1 MRKIFKNFL
10 PIVFVISTFILPIKL
25 YAAQDDLFKSLGKLG
40 KELNKSVKSSA
51 SLNKSDSEKFI
62 IENEIVFD
70 DKRGQ
75 GVVTYMF
82 TKDNYKRIL
91 NGKELSQGGWRFSK
105 TGALRVFYG
114 KEKLTWKIYSDKKR
128 INISKGFGDKGTTF
142 AIKYTNKIL
151 AEKKRNEL
159 IAKKKLDEKLKK
171 EKAELEEKL
180 KKEKAELEEKLKKEK
195 AEKEKIEKELNIQ
208 KNAKLAELSNLEK
221 NNKTNVDLAKQIN
234 DLLYKLPKKNNKEVQ
249 DILLDYNNNISKL
262 KASIQKAQSKSEID
276 KIIID
281 PGITKNL
288 DTFVINNKEKIT
300 SLENEYK
307 VFKEEENK
315 RIALEEERRKKE
327 EERIRVE
334 NEKKEAER
342 IRLAEIEEQKYLK
355 TYAGQIDGWED
366 LKFGEIRSSIEGKI
380 RNKGCKIEEYK
391 INQQNKTN
399 RYPSLSFVA
408 LNSVS
413 AFQTYCYNIMG
424 KTASILLGFDNK
436 DRLNIVRTSS
446 FSSINKKQQLNFS
459 AVEKYYNDN
468 KKIREVLGKKYT
480 AYTTIDQKIFW
491 TTINNL
497 KKSYDAKQRSSYMI
511 GYSRGQVYYVEERDP
526 FFGIKEVIIFY
537 VSANNKEPLRVYDK
551 ILKQSSKAATGGG
564 L

>member
-1 MRKIFKNFL
+1 MRQSFKNFL
-10 PIVFVISTFILPIKL
+10 LTTFVISIFTFPIKSFS
-25 YAAQDDLFKSLGKLG
+25 AQDDLFKALGKLG
-40 KELNKSVKSSA
+40 KELDKSVKSSA
-51 SLNKSDSEKFI
+51 GLNKSDSEKFI

-75 GVVTYMF
+75 GVVTYVF

-114 KEKLTWKIYSDKKR
+114 NDKLTWKIYSDKKR
-128 INISKGFGDKGTTF
+128 INISKGLGDKGSTF
-142 AIKYTNKIL
+142 SIKYINKEL

-159 IAKKKLDEKLKK
+159 IAKKK
-171 EKAELEEKL
+171 
-180 KKEKAELEEKLKKEK
+180 LEEKLKKEK
-195 AEKEKIEKELNIQ
+195 AEKEKIEKELNTH
-208 KNAKLAELSNLEK
+208 KNAKLAELSNLE
-221 NNKTNVDLAKQIN
+221 TNSKGNIDLAKRIS
-234 DLLYKLPKKNNKEVQ
+234 DLLYKLPNKNNKEIE
-249 DILLDYNNNISKL
+249 DILLGYNNNLSKL
-262 KASIQKAQSKSEID
+262 KESIQKAQSKSEID

-281 PGITKNL
+281 PEITKNL
-288 DTFVINNKEKIT
+288 DTYVMNNKEKIT

-307 VFKEEENK
+307 VFQEEENK
-315 RIALEEERRKKE
+315 RIALEEEKRKKE

-334 NEKKEAER
+334 NEKREAER

-366 LKFGEIRSSIEGKI
+366 LKFGETKFNVEAKI
-380 RNKGCKIEEYK
+380 RNKGCKIGEYK

-413 AFQTYCYNIMG
+413 AFTTECYNIMG

-436 DRLNIVRTSS
+436 DRLNIIRTSS
-446 FSSINKKQQLNFS
+446 FSSINKNQQLNFS

-511 GYSRGQVYYVEERDP
+511 GYSQGQVYYVEEVDP

>member
-1 MRKIFKNFL
+1 MRKSFKNFL
-10 PIVFVISTFILPIKL
+10 LTTFVISIFTFPIKSFS
-25 YAAQDDLFKSLGKLG
+25 AQDDLFKALGKLG
-40 KELNKSVKSSA
+40 KELDKSVKSSA
-51 SLNKSDSEKFI
+51 GLNKNDSEKFI

-75 GVVTYMF
+75 GVVTYVF

-114 KEKLTWKIYSDKKR
+114 NDKLTWKIYSDKKR
-128 INISKGFGDKGTTF
+128 INISKGLGDKGSTF
-142 AIKYTNKIL
+142 SIKYMDKEL
-151 AEKKRNEL
+151 AKKKRNEL
-159 IAKKKLDEKLKK
+159 IAKKK
-171 EKAELEEKL
+171 
-180 KKEKAELEEKLKKEK
+180 LEEKLKKEK
-195 AEKEKIEKELNIQ
+195 AEKEKIEKELNTH
-208 KNAKLAELSNLEK
+208 KNAKLAELSNLE
-221 NNKTNVDLAKQIN
+221 TNSKGNIDLAKRIS
-234 DLLYKLPKKNNKEVQ
+234 DLLYKLPNKNNKEIE
-249 DILLDYNNNISKL
+249 DILLGYNNNLSKL
-262 KASIQKAQSKSEID
+262 KESIQKAQSKSEID

-281 PGITKNL
+281 PEITKNL
-288 DTFVINNKEKIT
+288 DTYVMNNKEKIT

-307 VFKEEENK
+307 VFQEEENK
-315 RIALEEERRKKE
+315 RIALEEEKRKKE

-334 NEKKEAER
+334 NEKREAER

-366 LKFGEIRSSIEGKI
+366 LKFGETKFNVEAKI
-380 RNKGCKIEEYK
+380 RNKGCKIGEYK

-413 AFQTYCYNIMG
+413 AFTTECYNIMG
-424 KTASILLGFDNK
+424 KTASVLLGFDNR
-436 DRLNIVRTSS
+436 DRLNIIRTSS

-511 GYSRGQVYYVEERDP
+511 GYSQGQVYYVEEVDP

-551 ILKQSSKAATGGG
+551 ILKQFSKAATGGG

>member
-1 MRKIFKNFL
+1 MRQSFKNFL
-10 PIVFVISTFILPIKL
+10 LATFVVSIFIFPIKSFS
-25 YAAQDDLFKSLGKLG
+25 AQDDLFKALGKLG
-40 KELNKSVKSSA
+40 KELDKSVKSSA
-51 SLNKSDSEKFI
+51 GLNKSDSEKFI

-75 GVVTYMF
+75 GVVTYVF

-114 KEKLTWKIYSDKKR
+114 KDKLTWKIYSDKKR
-128 INISKGFGDKGTTF
+128 INISKGFGDKGNTF
-142 AIKYTNKIL
+142 AIKYTNKEL

-159 IAKKKLDEKLKK
+159 IAKKK
-171 EKAELEEKL
+171 LEEKL

-221 NNKTNVDLAKQIN
+221 NNKTNLDLAKQIY
-234 DLLYKLPKKNNKEVQ
+234 DLLSKLPKKNNKEVQ
-249 DILLDYNNNISKL
+249 DILLNYNNNISKL
-262 KASIQKAQSKSEID
+262 KASIEKAQSKSEID

-281 PGITKNL
+281 PEITKNL

-307 VFKEEENK
+307 IFIEEENK
-315 RIALEEERRKKE
+315 RIALEEEKRKKE
-327 EERIRVE
+327 LERIRVE

-366 LKFGEIRSSIEGKI
+366 LKFGETKFNVEAKI

-391 INQQNKTN
+391 INQKNKTN
-399 RYPSLSFVA
+399 PFPSLSFVA

-511 GYSRGQVYYVEERDP
+511 GYARGQVYYVEEVDP
-526 FFGIKEVIIFY
+526 FFGIKDVTIFY

>member
-1 MRKIFKNFL
+1 MRQSFKNFL
-10 PIVFVISTFILPIKL
+10 LTTFVISIFTFPIKSFS
-25 YAAQDDLFKSLGKLG
+25 AQDDLFKALGKLG
-40 KELNKSVKSSA
+40 KELDKSVKSSA
-51 SLNKSDSEKFI
+51 GLNKSDSEKFI

-75 GVVTYMF
+75 GVVTYVF

-114 KEKLTWKIYSDKKR
+114 NDKLTWKIYSDKKR
-128 INISKGFGDKGTTF
+128 INISKGLGDKGSTF
-142 AIKYTNKIL
+142 SIKYMNKEL

-159 IAKKKLDEKLKK
+159 IAKKK
-171 EKAELEEKL
+171 
-180 KKEKAELEEKLKKEK
+180 LEEKLKKEK
-195 AEKEKIEKELNIQ
+195 AEKEKIEKELNTH
-208 KNAKLAELSNLEK
+208 KNAKLAELSNLE
-221 NNKTNVDLAKQIN
+221 TNSKGNIDLAKRIS
-234 DLLYKLPKKNNKEVQ
+234 DLLYKLPNKNNKEIE
-249 DILLDYNNNISKL
+249 DILLGYNNNLSKL
-262 KASIQKAQSKSEID
+262 KESIQKAQSKSEID

-281 PGITKNL
+281 PEITKNL
-288 DTFVINNKEKIT
+288 DTYVMNNKEKIT

-307 VFKEEENK
+307 VFQEEENK
-315 RIALEEERRKKE
+315 RIALEEEKRKKE
-327 EERIRVE
+327 EERVRVE
-334 NEKKEAER
+334 NEKREAER
-342 IRLAEIEEQKYLK
+342 IRLAQIEEQKYLK

-366 LKFGEIRSSIEGKI
+366 LKFGETKFNVEAKI
-380 RNKGCKIEEYK
+380 RNKGCKIGEYK

-413 AFQTYCYNIMG
+413 AFTTECYNIMG
-424 KTASILLGFDNK
+424 KTASVLLGFDNR

-446 FSSINKKQQLNFS
+446 FSSINKQQQLNFS

-511 GYSRGQVYYVEERDP
+511 GYSQGQVYYVEEVDP

-551 ILKQSSKAATGGG
+551 ILKQFSKAATGGG

>member
-1 MRKIFKNFL
+1 MRKSFKNFL
-10 PIVFVISTFILPIKL
+10 LTTFVISIFTFPIKSFS
-25 YAAQDDLFKSLGKLG
+25 AQDDLFKALGKLG
-40 KELNKSVKSSA
+40 KELDKSVKSSA
-51 SLNKSDSEKFI
+51 GLNKSDSEKFI

-75 GVVTYMF
+75 GVVTYVF

-114 KEKLTWKIYSDKKR
+114 NDKLTWKIYSDKKR
-128 INISKGFGDKGTTF
+128 INISKGLGDKGSTF
-142 AIKYTNKIL
+142 SIKYMDKEL
-151 AEKKRNEL
+151 AKKKRNEL
-159 IAKKKLDEKLKK
+159 IAKKK
-171 EKAELEEKL
+171 
-180 KKEKAELEEKLKKEK
+180 LEEKLKKEK
-195 AEKEKIEKELNIQ
+195 AEKEKIEKELNTH
-208 KNAKLAELSNLEK
+208 KNAKLAELSNLE
-221 NNKTNVDLAKQIN
+221 TNSKGNIDLAKRIS
-234 DLLYKLPKKNNKEVQ
+234 DLLYKLPNKNNKEIE
-249 DILLDYNNNISKL
+249 DILLGYNNNLSKL
-262 KASIQKAQSKSEID
+262 KESIQKAQSKSEID

-281 PGITKNL
+281 PEITKNL
-288 DTFVINNKEKIT
+288 DTYVMNNKEKIT

-307 VFKEEENK
+307 VFQEEENK
-315 RIALEEERRKKE
+315 RIALEEEKRKKE
-327 EERIRVE
+327 EERVRVE
-334 NEKKEAER
+334 NEKREAER

-366 LKFGEIRSSIEGKI
+366 LKFGETKFNVEAKI
-380 RNKGCKIEEYK
+380 RNKGCKIGEYK

-413 AFQTYCYNIMG
+413 AFTTECYNIMG
-424 KTASILLGFDNK
+424 KTASVLLGFDNR
-436 DRLNIVRTSS
+436 DRLNIIRTSS
-446 FSSINKKQQLNFS
+446 FSSINKQQQLNFS

-511 GYSRGQVYYVEERDP
+511 GYSQGQVYYVEEVDP

-551 ILKQSSKAATGGG
+551 ILKQFSKAATGGG

>member
-1 MRKIFKNFL
+1 MRKSFKNFL
-10 PIVFVISTFILPIKL
+10 LTTFVISIFTFPIKSFS
-25 YAAQDDLFKSLGKLG
+25 AQDDLFKALGKLG
-40 KELNKSVKSSA
+40 KELDKSVKSSA
-51 SLNKSDSEKFI
+51 GLNKSDSEKFI

-75 GVVTYMF
+75 GVVTYVF

-114 KEKLTWKIYSDKKR
+114 NDKLTWKIYSDKKR
-128 INISKGFGDKGTTF
+128 INISKGLGDKGSTF
-142 AIKYTNKIL
+142 SIKYMDKEL
-151 AEKKRNEL
+151 AKKKRNEL
-159 IAKKKLDEKLKK
+159 IAKKK
-171 EKAELEEKL
+171 
-180 KKEKAELEEKLKKEK
+180 LEEKLKKEK
-195 AEKEKIEKELNIQ
+195 AEKEKIEKELNTH
-208 KNAKLAELSNLEK
+208 KNAKLAELSNLE
-221 NNKTNVDLAKQIN
+221 TNSKGNIDLAKRIS
-234 DLLYKLPKKNNKEVQ
+234 DLLYKLPNKNNKEIE
-249 DILLDYNNNISKL
+249 DILLGYNNNLSKL
-262 KASIQKAQSKSEID
+262 KESIQKAQSKSEID

-281 PGITKNL
+281 PEITKNL
-288 DTFVINNKEKIT
+288 DTYVMNNKEKIT

-307 VFKEEENK
+307 VFQEEENK
-315 RIALEEERRKKE
+315 RIALEEEKRKKE
-327 EERIRVE
+327 EERVRVE
-334 NEKKEAER
+334 NEKREAER

-366 LKFGEIRSSIEGKI
+366 LKFGETKFNVEAKI
-380 RNKGCKIEEYK
+380 RNKGCKIGEYK

-408 LNSVS
+408 MNSVS
-413 AFQTYCYNIMG
+413 AFTTECYNIMG
-424 KTASILLGFDNK
+424 KTASVLLGFDNR
-436 DRLNIVRTSS
+436 DRLNIIRTSS

-511 GYSRGQVYYVEERDP
+511 GYSQGQVYYVEEVDP

-551 ILKQSSKAATGGG
+551 ILKQFSKAATGGG

>member
-1 MRKIFKNFL
+1 MRQSFKNFL
-10 PIVFVISTFILPIKL
+10 LTTFVVSIFIFPIKSFS
-25 YAAQDDLFKSLGKLG
+25 AQDDLFKALGKLG
-40 KELNKSVKSSA
+40 KELDKSVKSSA
-51 SLNKSDSEKFI
+51 GLNKSDSEKFI

-75 GVVTYMF
+75 GVVTYVF

-114 KEKLTWKIYSDKKR
+114 KDKLTWKIYSDKKR
-128 INISKGFGDKGTTF
+128 INISKGFGDKGNTF
-142 AIKYTNKIL
+142 AIKYTNKEL

-159 IAKKKLDEKLKK
+159 IAKKK
-171 EKAELEEKL
+171 
-180 KKEKAELEEKLKKEK
+180 LEEKLKKEK

-221 NNKTNVDLAKQIN
+221 NNKTNLDLAKQIY
-234 DLLYKLPKKNNKEVQ
+234 DLLSKLPKKNNKEVQ
-249 DILLDYNNNISKL
+249 DILLNYNNNISKL
-262 KASIQKAQSKSEID
+262 KASIEKAQSKSEID

-281 PGITKNL
+281 PEITKNL

-307 VFKEEENK
+307 IFIEEENK
-315 RIALEEERRKKE
+315 RIALEEEKRKKE
-327 EERIRVE
+327 LERIRVE

-366 LKFGEIRSSIEGKI
+366 LKFGETKFNVEAKI

-391 INQQNKTN
+391 INQKNKTN
-399 RYPSLSFVA
+399 PFPSLSFVA

-511 GYSRGQVYYVEERDP
+511 GYARGQVYYVEEVDP
-526 FFGIKEVIIFY
+526 FFGIKDVTIFY

>member
-1 MRKIFKNFL
+1 MRQSFKNFL
-10 PIVFVISTFILPIKL
+10 LTTFVISIFTFPIKSFS
-25 YAAQDDLFKSLGKLG
+25 AQDDLFKALGKLG
-40 KELNKSVKSSA
+40 KELDKSVKSSA
-51 SLNKSDSEKFI
+51 GLNKSDSEKFI

-75 GVVTYMF
+75 GVVTYVF

-114 KEKLTWKIYSDKKR
+114 NDKLTWKIYSDKKR
-128 INISKGFGDKGTTF
+128 INISKGLGDKGSTF
-142 AIKYTNKIL
+142 SIKYINKEL

-159 IAKKKLDEKLKK
+159 IAKKK
-171 EKAELEEKL
+171 
-180 KKEKAELEEKLKKEK
+180 LEEKLKKEK
-195 AEKEKIEKELNIQ
+195 AEKEKIEKELNTH
-208 KNAKLAELSNLEK
+208 KNAKLAELSNLE
-221 NNKTNVDLAKQIN
+221 TNSKGNIDLAKRIS
-234 DLLYKLPKKNNKEVQ
+234 DLLYKLPNKNNKEIE
-249 DILLDYNNNISKL
+249 DILLGYNNNLSKL
-262 KASIQKAQSKSEID
+262 KESIQKAQSKSEID

-281 PGITKNL
+281 PEITKNL
-288 DTFVINNKEKIT
+288 DTYVMNNKEKIT

-307 VFKEEENK
+307 VFQEEENK
-315 RIALEEERRKKE
+315 RIALEEEKRKKE

-334 NEKKEAER
+334 NEKREAER

-366 LKFGEIRSSIEGKI
+366 LKFGETKFNVEAKI
-380 RNKGCKIEEYK
+380 RNKGCKIGEYK

-413 AFQTYCYNIMG
+413 AFTTYCYNIMG

-436 DRLNIVRTSS
+436 DRLNIIRTSS
-446 FSSINKKQQLNFS
+446 FSSINKNQQLNFS

-511 GYSRGQVYYVEERDP
+511 GYSQGQVYYVEEVDP

>member
-1 MRKIFKNFL
+1 MRQSFKNFL
-10 PIVFVISTFILPIKL
+10 LTTFVISIFAFPIKSFS
-25 YAAQDDLFKSLGKLG
+25 AQDDLFKALGKLG
-40 KELNKSVKSSA
+40 KELDKSVKSSA
-51 SLNKSDSEKFI
+51 GLNKSDSEKFI

-75 GVVTYMF
+75 GVVTYVF

-114 KEKLTWKIYSDKKR
+114 NDKLTWKIYSDKKR
-128 INISKGFGDKGTTF
+128 INISKGFGDKGSTF
-142 AIKYTNKIL
+142 SIKYINKEL

-159 IAKKKLDEKLKK
+159 IAKKK
-171 EKAELEEKL
+171 
-180 KKEKAELEEKLKKEK
+180 LEEKLKKEK
-195 AEKEKIEKELNIQ
+195 AEKEKIEKELNTH
-208 KNAKLAELSNLEK
+208 KNAKLAELSNLE
-221 NNKTNVDLAKQIN
+221 TNSKGNIDLAKRIS
-234 DLLYKLPKKNNKEVQ
+234 DLLYKLPNKNNKEIE
-249 DILLDYNNNISKL
+249 DILLGYNNNLSKL
-262 KASIQKAQSKSEID
+262 KESIQKAQSKSEID

-281 PGITKNL
+281 PEITKNL
-288 DTFVINNKEKIT
+288 DTYVMNNKEKIT

-307 VFKEEENK
+307 VFQEEENK
-315 RIALEEERRKKE
+315 RIALEEEKRKKE
-327 EERIRVE
+327 EERVRVE
-334 NEKKEAER
+334 NEKREAER

-366 LKFGEIRSSIEGKI
+366 LKFGETKFNVEAKI
-380 RNKGCKIEEYK
+380 RNKGCKIGEYK

-413 AFQTYCYNIMG
+413 AFTTYCYNIMG
-424 KTASILLGFDNK
+424 KTASILLGFDNR

-446 FSSINKKQQLNFS
+446 FSSINKNQQLNFS

-511 GYSRGQVYYVEERDP
+511 GYSQGQVYYVEELDP
-526 FFGIKEVIIFY
+526 LFGIKEVIIFY

>member
-1 MRKIFKNFL
+1 MRKSFKNFL
-10 PIVFVISTFILPIKL
+10 LTTFVISIFTFPIKSFS
-25 YAAQDDLFKSLGKLG
+25 AQDDLFKALGKLG
-40 KELNKSVKSSA
+40 KELDKSVKSSA
-51 SLNKSDSEKFI
+51 GLNKSDSEKFI

-75 GVVTYMF
+75 GVVTYVF

-114 KEKLTWKIYSDKKR
+114 NDKLTWKIYSDKKR
-128 INISKGFGDKGTTF
+128 INISKGLGDKGSTF
-142 AIKYTNKIL
+142 SIKYMDKEL
-151 AEKKRNEL
+151 AKKKRNEL
-159 IAKKKLDEKLKK
+159 IAKKK
-171 EKAELEEKL
+171 
-180 KKEKAELEEKLKKEK
+180 LEEKLKKEK
-195 AEKEKIEKELNIQ
+195 AEKEKIEKELNTH
-208 KNAKLAELSNLEK
+208 KNAKLAELSNLE
-221 NNKTNVDLAKQIN
+221 TNSKGNIDLAKRIS
-234 DLLYKLPKKNNKEVQ
+234 DLLYKLPNKNNKEIE
-249 DILLDYNNNISKL
+249 DILLGYNNNLSKL
-262 KASIQKAQSKSEID
+262 KESIQKAQSKSEID

-281 PGITKNL
+281 PEITKNL
-288 DTFVINNKEKIT
+288 DTYVMNNKEKIT

-307 VFKEEENK
+307 VFQEEENK
-315 RIALEEERRKKE
+315 RIALEEEKRKKE
-327 EERIRVE
+327 EERVRVE
-334 NEKKEAER
+334 NEKREAER

-366 LKFGEIRSSIEGKI
+366 LKFGETKFNVEAKI
-380 RNKGCKIEEYK
+380 RNKGCKIGEYK

-413 AFQTYCYNIMG
+413 AFTTECYNIMG
-424 KTASILLGFDNK
+424 KTASVLLGFDNR
-436 DRLNIVRTSS
+436 DRLNIIRTSS

-511 GYSRGQVYYVEERDP
+511 GYSQGQVYYVEEVDP

-551 ILKQSSKAATGGG
+551 ILKQFSKAATGGG

>member
-1 MRKIFKNFL
+1 MRQSIKNFL
-10 PIVFVISTFILPIKL
+10 LTTCVIAIFILPIKL
-25 YAAQDDLFKSLGKLG
+25 FAAQDDLFKSLGKLS

-51 SLNKSDSEKFI
+51 GLNKSDSEKFI

-75 GVVTYMF
+75 GVVTYIF

-114 KEKLTWKIYSDKKR
+114 KDKLTWKIYSDKKR
-128 INISKGFGDKGTTF
+128 INISKGFGDKGSTF
-142 AIKYTNKIL
+142 SIKYINKEL

-159 IAKKKLDEKLKK
+159 IAKKK
-171 EKAELEEKL
+171 LEEKL

-249 DILLDYNNNISKL
+249 DILLDYNNNISKF

-288 DTFVINNKEKIT
+288 DTYVMNNKEKIT

-307 VFKEEENK
+307 VFQEEENK
-315 RIALEEERRKKE
+315 RIALEEEKRKKE

-334 NEKKEAER
+334 NEKREAER

-366 LKFGEIRSSIEGKI
+366 LKFGETKFNVEAKI
-380 RNKGCKIEEYK
+380 RNKGCKIGEYK

-408 LNSVS
+408 LNSVN

-436 DRLNIVRTSS
+436 DRLNIIRTSS

-511 GYSRGQVYYVEERDP
+511 GYSRGQVYYVEEVDP
-526 FFGIKEVIIFY
+526 LFGIKEVIIFY

>member
-1 MRKIFKNFL
+1 MRKSFKNFL
-10 PIVFVISTFILPIKL
+10 LTTFVISIFTFPIKSFS
-25 YAAQDDLFKSLGKLG
+25 AQDDLFKALGKLG
-40 KELNKSVKSSA
+40 KELDKSVKSSA
-51 SLNKSDSEKFI
+51 GLNKSDSEKFI

-75 GVVTYMF
+75 GVVTYVF

-114 KEKLTWKIYSDKKR
+114 NDKLTWKIYSDKKR
-128 INISKGFGDKGTTF
+128 INISKGLGDKGSTF
-142 AIKYTNKIL
+142 SIKYINKEL

-159 IAKKKLDEKLKK
+159 IAKKK
-171 EKAELEEKL
+171 
-180 KKEKAELEEKLKKEK
+180 LEEKLKKEK
-195 AEKEKIEKELNIQ
+195 AEKEKIEKELNTH
-208 KNAKLAELSNLEK
+208 KNAKLAELSNLE
-221 NNKTNVDLAKQIN
+221 TNSKGNIDLAKRIS
-234 DLLYKLPKKNNKEVQ
+234 DLLYKLPNKNNKEIE
-249 DILLDYNNNISKL
+249 DILLGYNNNLSKL
-262 KASIQKAQSKSEID
+262 KESIQKAQSKSEID

-281 PGITKNL
+281 PEITKNL
-288 DTFVINNKEKIT
+288 DTYVMNNKEKIT

-307 VFKEEENK
+307 VFQEEENK
-315 RIALEEERRKKE
+315 RIALEEEKRKKE
-327 EERIRVE
+327 EERVRVE
-334 NEKKEAER
+334 NEKREAER

-355 TYAGQIDGWED
+355 TYAGQIDSWED
-366 LKFGEIRSSIEGKI
+366 LKFGETKFNVEAKI
-380 RNKGCKIEEYK
+380 RNKGCKIGEYK

-413 AFQTYCYNIMG
+413 AFTTECYNIMG
-424 KTASILLGFDNK
+424 KTASVLLGFDNR
-436 DRLNIVRTSS
+436 DRLNIIRTSS

-511 GYSRGQVYYVEERDP
+511 GYSQGQVYYVEEVDP

-551 ILKQSSKAATGGG
+551 ILKQFSKAATGGG

>member
-1 MRKIFKNFL
+1 MRKSFKNFL
-10 PIVFVISTFILPIKL
+10 LTTFVISIFTFPIKSFS
-25 YAAQDDLFKSLGKLG
+25 AQDDLFKALGKLG
-40 KELNKSVKSSA
+40 KELDKSVKSSA
-51 SLNKSDSEKFI
+51 GLNKSDSEKFI

-75 GVVTYMF
+75 GVVTYVF

-114 KEKLTWKIYSDKKR
+114 NDKLTWKIYSDKKR
-128 INISKGFGDKGTTF
+128 INISKGLGDKGSTF
-142 AIKYTNKIL
+142 SIKYMDKEL
-151 AEKKRNEL
+151 AKKKRNEL
-159 IAKKKLDEKLKK
+159 IAKKK
-171 EKAELEEKL
+171 
-180 KKEKAELEEKLKKEK
+180 LEEKLKKEK
-195 AEKEKIEKELNIQ
+195 AEKEKIEKELNTH
-208 KNAKLAELSNLEK
+208 KNAKLAELSNLE
-221 NNKTNVDLAKQIN
+221 TNSKGNIDLAKRIS
-234 DLLYKLPKKNNKEVQ
+234 DLLYKLPNKNNKEIE
-249 DILLDYNNNISKL
+249 DILLGYNNNLSKL
-262 KASIQKAQSKSEID
+262 KESIQKAQSKSEID

-281 PGITKNL
+281 PEITKNL
-288 DTFVINNKEKIT
+288 DTYVMNNKEKIT

-307 VFKEEENK
+307 VFQEEENK
-315 RIALEEERRKKE
+315 RIALEEEKRKKE
-327 EERIRVE
+327 EERVRVE
-334 NEKKEAER
+334 NEKREAER

-366 LKFGEIRSSIEGKI
+366 LKFGETKFNVEAKI
-380 RNKGCKIEEYK
+380 RNKGCKIGEYK

-408 LNSVS
+408 MNSVS
-413 AFQTYCYNIMG
+413 AFTTECYNIMG
-424 KTASILLGFDNK
+424 KTASVLLGFDNR
-436 DRLNIVRTSS
+436 DRLNIIRTSS
-446 FSSINKKQQLNFS
+446 FSSINKQQQLNFS

-511 GYSRGQVYYVEERDP
+511 GYSQGQVYYVEEVDP

-551 ILKQSSKAATGGG
+551 ILKQFSKAATGGG

>member
-1 MRKIFKNFL
+1 MRQSFKNFL
-10 PIVFVISTFILPIKL
+10 LTTFVISIFTFPIKSFS
-25 YAAQDDLFKSLGKLG
+25 AQDDLFKALGKLG
-40 KELNKSVKSSA
+40 KELDKSVKSSA
-51 SLNKSDSEKFI
+51 GLNKSDSEKFI

-75 GVVTYMF
+75 GVVTYVF

-114 KEKLTWKIYSDKKR
+114 NDKLTWKIYSDKKR
-128 INISKGFGDKGTTF
+128 INISKGFNDKGSTF
-142 AIKYTNKIL
+142 SIKYINKEL

-159 IAKKKLDEKLKK
+159 IAKKK
-171 EKAELEEKL
+171 
-180 KKEKAELEEKLKKEK
+180 LEEKLKKEK
-195 AEKEKIEKELNIQ
+195 AEKEKIEKELNTH
-208 KNAKLAELSNLEK
+208 KNAKLAELSNLE
-221 NNKTNVDLAKQIN
+221 TNSKGNIDLAKRIS
-234 DLLYKLPKKNNKEVQ
+234 DLLYKLPNKNNKEIE
-249 DILLDYNNNISKL
+249 DILLGYNNNLSKL
-262 KASIQKAQSKSEID
+262 KESIQKAQSKSEID

-281 PGITKNL
+281 PEITKNL
-288 DTFVINNKEKIT
+288 DTYVMNNKEKIT

-307 VFKEEENK
+307 VFQEEENK
-315 RIALEEERRKKE
+315 RIALEEEKRKKE

-334 NEKKEAER
+334 NEKREAER

-366 LKFGEIRSSIEGKI
+366 LKFGETKFNVEAKI
-380 RNKGCKIEEYK
+380 RNKGCKIGEYK
-391 INQQNKTN
+391 INQQNKIN

-413 AFQTYCYNIMG
+413 AFTTECYNIMG
-424 KTASILLGFDNK
+424 KTASVLLGFDNR
-436 DRLNIVRTSS
+436 DRLNIIRTSS

-511 GYSRGQVYYVEERDP
+511 GYSQGQVYYVEEVDP

-551 ILKQSSKAATGGG
+551 ILKQFSKAATGGG